1 MKINKQII
9 VSSLISIIVAGGIGY
24 YVGSHRVSTASNM
37 RQGMMG
43 QAGLGARGGFARGA
57 SGGMVNGSVVS
68 LTDNVL
74 TLKARDGGSRVILFT
89 AGTKVTKSV
98 DGARTDVKDGVN
110 VVILGTQNTDGSITA
125 ETVQI
130 RPDGTST
137 MMMR

>member
-1 MKINKQII
+1 
-9 VSSLISIIVAGGIGY
+9 
-24 YVGSHRVSTASNM
+24 
-37 RQGMMG
+37 
-43 QAGLGARGGFARGA
+43 
-57 SGGMVNGSVVS
+57 MVNGSVVS

-137 MMMR
+137 MIR

>member
-9 VSSLISIIVAGGIGY
+9 TSSLISIIVAGSIGY
-24 YVGSHRVSTASNM
+24 YVGSHRASTAANM

-57 SGGMVNGSVVS
+57 NGGMVNGSVVS

-137 MMMR
+137 MIR